1 MPNALRGLG
10 RRRDAATSPAQ
21 GGPNTAPEGGVIA
34 GRAKPGRCGRGK
46 AMRVR
51 TQPPRARYH
60 ARDTT
65 VLTHTLIAT
74 LGPMLTLL
82 PVLAVLFA
90 PWHRRGPVAI
100 KIDGRHYRGAP
111 GTIEHEEQKMTPKQ
125 TNKTTADVGLSSRVN
140 RRSRGGS
147 RDAVAGARPPETSQG
162 RRRQDREVCQ

>member
-1 MPNALRGLG
+1 
-10 RRRDAATSPAQ
+10 
-21 GGPNTAPEGGVIA
+21 
-34 GRAKPGRCGRGK
+34 
-46 AMRVR
+46 MRVR

-90 PWHRRGPVAI
+90 PWHRRAPVAI

-125 TNKTTADVGLSSRVN
+125 TNETTADVGLTSRRALNGALAAAPAMPLPVLARRKPHKAAVDKTEKFANEDNGAVN
-140 RRSRGGS
+140 
-147 RDAVAGARPPETSQG
+147 G
-162 RRRQDREVCQ
+162 RAS

>member
-1 MPNALRGLG
+1 
-10 RRRDAATSPAQ
+10 
-21 GGPNTAPEGGVIA
+21 
-34 GRAKPGRCGRGK
+34 
-46 AMRVR
+46 
-51 TQPPRARYH
+51 
-60 ARDTT
+60 
-65 VLTHTLIAT
+65 
-74 LGPMLTLL
+74 MLTLL

-90 PWHRRGPVAI
+90 PWHRRAPVAI

-162 RRRQDREVCQ
+162 RRRQDREGRQYVTTPSDGLCSADGGLRWQGIIDAKSAEGR